1 MIWRRREFSARRNVK
16 HTISAAP
23 LLFICFSAAQAQSPV
38 PAGAAACSG
47 CHAPAALGSPV
58 PPLAGRNPDEIVAA
72 MQDFRS
78 GKREATIMTRV
89 AKGFS
94 DEETRAIAV
103 WLSARP

>member
-16 HTISAAP
+16 HTISAAA
-23 LLFICFSAAQAQSPV
+23 LLFICFGAAQAQSPV

-47 CHAPAALGSPV
+47 CHAPAPLSSPV

-78 GKREATIMTRV
+78 GKREATIMTRI

-94 DEETRAIAV
+94 EEETRAISV
-103 WLSARP
+103 WLSAQP

>member
-1 MIWRRREFSARRNVK
+1 MICPGREFSARLK
-16 HTISAAP
+16 QTLSAAP
-23 LLFICFSAAQAQSPV
+23 LVFMLAGPVQAQSPV

-47 CHAPAALGSPV
+47 CHAPAALGSPM

-72 MQDFRS
+72 MQDFRA
-78 GKREATIMTRV
+78 GKREATIMNRI

-103 WLSARP
+103 WLAAQH

>member
-1 MIWRRREFSARRNVK
+1 MIWRRREVSARRNVK
-16 HTISAAP
+16 HTLAAP
-23 LLFICFSAAQAQSPV
+23 LLFLCFSTAQAQSPA

-47 CHAPAALGSPV
+47 CHAPAPLSSPV
-58 PPLAGRNPDEIVAA
+58 PPLTGRNPDEIVAA

-78 GKREATIMTRV
+78 GKREGTIMTRI

-103 WLSARP
+103 WLSAQR

>member
-1 MIWRRREFSARRNVK
+1 VK
-16 HTISAAP
+16 QTIYAAP
-23 LLFICFSAAQAQSPV
+23 FVLICLSAAQAQSPA

-58 PPLAGRNPDEIVAA
+58 PPLAGRSADEIVAA

-78 GKREATIMTRV
+78 GKREATIMNRL

-94 DEETRAIAV
+94 DEETRAIAT
-103 WLSARP
+103 WLSAQH

>member
-16 HTISAAP
+16 QTISAAP

-47 CHAPAALGSPV
+47 CHAPAPLSSPV

-78 GKREATIMTRV
+78 GKREGTIMTRI

-103 WLSARP
+103 WLSAQP

>member
-16 HTISAAP
+16 QTISAAP

-47 CHAPAALGSPV
+47 CHAPAPLSSPV

-78 GKREATIMTRV
+78 GKREGTIMTRI